1 MIYREDEIERIARVA
16 GELPYTLEYNGDS
29 G

>member
-16 GELPYTLEYNGDS
+16 GELRYTLEYNGDS